1 MIDLAGK
8 KAVILG
14 GRTGLLGQALTEAL
28 NNQQIVTIPLSR
40 SDFDPL
46 NEESLTAILEREKP
60 DFIFNTVAYTMVDLA
75 EDEENKAH
83 LLNTTLP
90 ATLGRLCKQYETKL
104 IHYSTDFVFDG
115 KKDSPYTE
123 EDQTNPKSVYGETK
137 LAGEERLT
145 ELNYDEILIIRT
157 AWLFGPHKGN
167 FVQKILDLAKSRDDL
182 TVVHDQTGSPTYTPD
197 LSEYTIA
204 LLKNEAQGIFNVVN
218 SGKASWCELATE
230 AIDSCAINCR
240 VAPVPT
246 SAYPTKAKRPSYSVL
261 DTSKFSEL
269 TGITPRPW
277 VQALRDYVY
286 KDLKDHQED

>member
-14 GRTGLLGQALTEAL
+14 GRTGLLGQTLTARLE
-28 NNQQIVTIPLSR
+28 QQEIVTIPLSR

-46 NEESLTAILEREKP
+46 NEESLNALLEREEP
-60 DFIFNTVAYTMVDLA
+60 DFVFNTVAYTMVDQA
-75 EDEENKAH
+75 EDEENNAH

-90 ATLGRLCKQYETKL
+90 ATLGRLCKQWGAKL

-123 EDQTNPKSVYGETK
+123 DDQTNPQSVYGETK
-137 LAGEERLT
+137 LAGEERIKDLD
-145 ELNYDEILIIRT
+145 YPDFLIIRT
-157 AWLFGPHKGN
+157 AWLFGPQKNN
-167 FVQKILDLAKSRDDL
+167 FVHKIVNLAKERDSL
-182 TVVHDQTGSPTYTPD
+182 TVVHDQNGSPTYTPD
-197 LSEYTIA
+197 LADYSIA
-204 LLKNEAQGIFNVVN
+204 LLKHEARGIFNVVN

-230 AIDSCAINCR
+230 AVDSCAINCR
-240 VAPVPT
+240 VDPVPT
-246 SAYPTKAKRPSYSVL
+246 SAYPTKAKRPPYSVL
-261 DTSKFSEL
+261 DTTKFSEV

-286 KDLKDHQED
+286 NDLKDHQED

>member
-14 GRTGLLGQALTEAL
+14 GRTGLLGRILTEKL
-28 NNQQIVTIPLSR
+28 GQHEIITIPLSR

-46 NEESLTAILEREKP
+46 NEESLTALLEREEP
-60 DFIFNTVAYTMVDLA
+60 DFVFNTVAYTMVDQA
-75 EDEENKAH
+75 EDEENNAH

-90 ATLGRLCKQYETKL
+90 ATLSRLCKQRGAKL

-123 EDQTNPKSVYGETK
+123 EDRTNPQSVYGETK
-137 LAGEERLT
+137 LAGEERIM
-145 ELNYDEILIIRT
+145 ELGYDNILIIRT
-157 AWLFGPHKGN
+157 AWLFGPYKSN
-167 FVQKILDLAKSRDDL
+167 FVHKIVNLAKERENL
-182 TVVHDQTGSPTYTPD
+182 TVVHDQNGSPTYTPD
-197 LSEYTIA
+197 LAEYSIE
-204 LLKNEAQGIFNVVN
+204 LLRHEARGIFNVVN

-230 AIDSCAINCR
+230 AVDSSAINCR
-240 VAPVPT
+240 VDPVPT
-246 SAYPTKAKRPSYSVL
+246 SAYPTKAKRPPYSVL

-277 VQALRDYVY
+277 VQALRDYLY
-286 KDLKDHQED
+286 NDLKDHQED

>member
-14 GRTGLLGQALTEAL
+14 GKTGLLGQSLTEKLQA
-28 NNQQIVTIPLSR
+28 QDIITIPLSR

-46 NEESLTAILEREKP
+46 NEESLTAMLEREEP

-90 ATLGRLCKQYETKL
+90 ATLGRLCKQFKIKL

-115 KKDSPYTE
+115 KKDSPYLE
-123 EDQTNPKSVYGETK
+123 EDKTNPQSVYGETK
-137 LAGEERLT
+137 LAGEERLKD
-145 ELNYDEILIIRT
+145 LDYDGILIIRT
-157 AWLFGPHKGN
+157 AWLFGPHKTN
-167 FVQKILDLAKSRDDL
+167 FVHKILSFAKERESL
-182 TVVHDQTGSPTYTPD
+182 TVVHDQAGSPTYTPD
-197 LSEYTIA
+197 LADYSIE
-204 LLKNEAQGIFNVVN
+204 LLKHEAKGIFNVVN

-240 VAPVPT
+240 VDPVPT
-246 SAYPTKAKRPSYSVL
+246 SAYPTKATRPPYSVL
-261 DTSKFSEL
+261 DTSKFTEV
-269 TGITPRPW
+269 TGKTPRPW

-286 KDLKDHQED
+286 NDLKDHQED

>member
-8 KAVILG
+8 KAIILG
-14 GRTGLLGQALTEAL
+14 GRNGLLGQALAQKLE
-28 NNQQIVTIPLSR
+28 QQEIVTIPLSR

-46 NEESLTAILEREKP
+46 DEDSLSAFMEREEP
-60 DFIFNTVAYTMVDLA
+60 DFVFNTVAYTMVDQA

-90 ATLGRLCKQYETKL
+90 ATLGRLCKQSGAKL

-123 EDQTNPKSVYGETK
+123 EDRTNPKSVYGETK
-137 LAGEERLT
+137 LAGEERII
-145 ELNYDEILIIRT
+145 ELNYDDFLIIRT
-157 AWLFGPHKGN
+157 AWLFGPHRTN
-167 FVQKILDLAKSRDDL
+167 FVHKIVNFAKERENL
-182 TVVHDQTGSPTYTPD
+182 TVVHDQNGSPTYTPD
-197 LSEYTIA
+197 LAEYSIE
-204 LLKNEAQGIFNVVN
+204 LLKHEAKGIFNLVN

-230 AIDSCAINCR
+230 AVDSCAINCR
-240 VAPVPT
+240 VDPVPT
-246 SAYPTKAKRPSYSVL
+246 SAYPTKAKRPPYSVL
-261 DTSKFSEL
+261 DTSKFTEV

-286 KDLKDHQED
+286 NDQKDHQED

>member
-14 GRTGLLGQALTEAL
+14 GRTGLLGQSLTEKL
-28 NNQQIVTIPLSR
+28 KVQEIITIPLSR

-46 NEESLTAILEREKP
+46 NDESLTAMLEREEP

-75 EDEENKAH
+75 EDEENNAH

-90 ATLGRLCKQYETKL
+90 ATLGRLCKQLNIKL

-123 EDQTNPKSVYGETK
+123 KDQTNPQSVYGETK
-137 LAGEERLT
+137 LAGEERLC
-145 ELNYDEILIIRT
+145 ELDYEDILIIRT
-157 AWLFGPHKGN
+157 AWLFGPNKTN
-167 FVQKILDLAKSRDDL
+167 FVHKILGLAKERENL
-182 TVVHDQTGSPTYTPD
+182 TIVHDQVGSPTYTPD
-197 LSEYTIA
+197 LAEYSIE
-204 LLKNEAQGIFNVVN
+204 LLKNEAKGIFNVVN

-230 AIDSCAINCR
+230 AINSCAINCR
-240 VAPVPT
+240 VDPVPT
-246 SAYPTKAKRPSYSVL
+246 SAYPTKATRPPYSVL
-261 DTSKFSEL
+261 DTSKFTEV
-269 TGITPRPW
+269 TGVTPRPW

-286 KDLKDHQED
+286 NDLKDHQEE